1 MLIKIK
7 YVLLLVSVLF
17 TASVIGQD
25 YIADN
30 MLIYQRSVGGWP
42 KHINN
47 VKLDYTKKLSPAEIA
62 SAKADFGKIDA
73 TIDNNATT
81 KEIRYLVAA
90 YKKWNNRSYL
100 DAAEKGIRYLLK
112 MQHASGGFPQYY
124 PDSSLYRS
132 QVTFNDNAMINA
144 MNVLWDVIYRTND
157 LEVTDPA
164 LIGPSKTAV
173 AKGIDCILKTQIVVN
188 ARPDDPV
195 GRGKLTAWCT
205 QYDKY
210 TLKPAKARAFEL
222 ASIASMESV
231 GIVEFLMK
239 IDRPGMQIQKAINAA
254 VEWFERSKIV
264 GYNWIDIKD
273 STQPEGRDRVVVPD
287 KNSVIWARFYDIETN
302 KPMFAGRDG
311 IKKWSVAE
319 IENERRTGYAW
330 YGTTPKK
337 LLEKEYPQ
345 WLKKN
350 SEKSTGK
357 ITLGKKIVV
366 DINGKGDFTSLQAA
380 LNTLADT
387 SEQPRTILVKNGIYK
402 EKVFITKHN
411 LILQGEDRDKTIFT
425 YDIARDE
432 WRCDHRDDWG
442 VATFN
447 LAANDVTLKDLTIA
461 NDYGFNNKEPR
472 TIDCASD
479 TVTHKKIITNG
490 GHQMALRTRDN
501 STTRLKA
508 INCRFRAYAGDTV
521 SPWNLKDGMFYFK
534 DCLMEGGVD
543 FYCPRGWAYAEGCTF
558 FANTGPASIW
568 HDGSGNADFKT
579 VLKNCSFKGFDGFNL
594 GRYHKD
600 AQFYL
605 INCTFAKNM
614 ADKDIYLVP
623 GNNVIQWGRRV
634 YYFNCHKEG
643 GEYTWYKDN
652 LSLAPGSPKSEMI
665 NANWVFKE
673 KWNPDIN

>member
-1 MLIKIK
+1 MLKKIK
-7 YVLLLVSVLF
+7 YGLIIVILLLAVSVS
-17 TASVIGQD
+17 AQD
-25 YIADN
+25 YVADN
-30 MLIYQRSVGGWP
+30 MLVYQRSVGGWP
-42 KHINN
+42 KHIGEE
-47 VKLDYTKKLSPAEIA
+47 KIDYTKKLSPAE
-62 SAKADFGKIDA
+62 KAGILDDAGRNDA

-81 KEIRYLVAA
+81 KEIRYLIAA
-90 YKKWNNRSYL
+90 YKKSNNKAYL
-100 DAAEKGIRYLLK
+100 NAAEKGIRYLLR
-112 MQHASGGFPQYY
+112 MQHASGGFPQFY

-144 MNVLWDVIYRTND
+144 LNILWDVIYRTND
-157 LEVTDPA
+157 FDVVDKS
-164 LIGPSKTAV
+164 LIEPSKTAV

-188 ARPDDPV
+188 
-195 GRGKLTAWCT
+195 GKLTAWCT
-205 QYDKY
+205 QYDKN
-210 TLKPAKARAFEL
+210 TLQPAKARSFEL
-222 ASIASMESV
+222 PSIASEESV
-231 GIVEFLMK
+231 GVVEFLMK
-239 IDRPGMQIQKAINAA
+239 IDKPGTQIQNAINAA
-254 VEWFERSKIV
+254 VQWLQAVKIE
-264 GYNWIDIKD
+264 GYNYIDIKD
-273 STQPEGRDRVVVPD
+273 SIQPNGRDRVVVPD

-302 KPMFAGRDG
+302 KPMFAGRNG
-311 IKKWSVAE
+311 IKKWSVTE

-330 YGTTPKK
+330 YGTWPKK

-350 SEKSTGK
+350 SEKSTGDK
-357 ITLGKKIVV
+357 NSGKEKKIIV
-366 DINGKGDFTSLQAA
+366 DINGKGDFVSLQAA
-380 LNTLADT
+380 LNTLSDSAAK
-387 SEQPRTILVKNGIYK
+387 PRTILIKNGIYK
-402 EKVFITKHN
+402 EKIFITKHN
-411 LILQGEDRDKTIFT
+411 LILEGENRDKTIIT

-447 LAANDVTLKDLTIA
+447 LAANDLTLKNLTIA
-461 NDYGFNNKEPR
+461 NDYGFNFKDPR
-472 TIDCASD
+472 TIECASD
-479 TVTHKKIITNG
+479 TPSHKKTITNG

-534 DCLMEGGVD
+534 DCMMEGGVD

-614 ADKDIYLVP
+614 ADKDIYLVAT
-623 GNNVIQWGRRV
+623 NNILQWGRRV
-634 YYFNCHKEG
+634 YYYNCHKEG
-643 GEYTWYKDN
+643 GDYTWHKDN
-652 LSLAPGSPKSEMI
+652 LASAKGSPKAADI
-665 NANWVFKE
+665 NAAWTFNS
-673 KWNPDIN
+673 KWNPEMN